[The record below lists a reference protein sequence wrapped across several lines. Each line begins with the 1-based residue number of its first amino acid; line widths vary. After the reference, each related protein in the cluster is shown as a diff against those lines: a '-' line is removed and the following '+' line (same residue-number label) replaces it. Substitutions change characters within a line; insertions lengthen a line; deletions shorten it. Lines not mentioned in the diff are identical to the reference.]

1 MTAKTRI
8 HKVKALAKRAGTPGE
23 KAAAEAALER
33 LRKPVRP
40 APADGPQH
48 LTDALVKRL
57 PPPARGQALF
67 WDDSVAGYG
76 CRVTAA
82 GARSYIFNYR
92 VKDTS
97 QERRKTIGATSSW
110 SASAAR
116 DEAKRLRRIVDG
128 GGDPLGDD
136 QEQREA
142 KTVADLIEKF
152 EKQYLPRKRPSTARS
167 YKGMLKKH
175 IKPHFGKYTK
185 AADVKFDDID
195 KLHRKVTESGST
207 YVANRVVALCS
218 KMFSLAVKWEMRTDN
233 PCKGV
238 ERNAETKRK
247 RYLNADELKRLTA
260 ALAETPDKQFVNVV
274 MLLMLTGARK
284 GEVLSMSREQLD
296 LKAGIWVKPGATTKQ
311 KTDHVVP
318 LSVEAVAVLK
328 SITATIKTGFL
339 FPDGDGHLRDIKHP
353 WEQLCKRAEI
363 ENLRIHDLRHSFASH
378 LASLGMSLPLI
389 GSLLGHTTPS
399 TTARYAHLFD
409 EVQRAA
415 VAKVGNIIGNASAVN
430 GDVDA

>member
-1 MTAKTRI
+1 MTANTRI
-8 HKVKALAKRAGTPGE
+8 HKVKALAKRAGSPGE

-33 LRKPVRP
+33 LRASAAASP
-40 APADGPQH
+40 AAGTQH

-57 PPPARGQALF
+57 SPPPRGNRVT
-67 WDDSVAGYG
+67 WDDAVAGYG

-82 GARSYIFNYR
+82 GARSYVFNYR
-92 VKDTS
+92 IRATQ
-97 QERRKTIGATSSW
+97 QERRVTIGPTSSW

-128 GGDPLGDD
+128 GGDPRGDD
-136 QEQREA
+136 MEQREA
-142 KTVADLIEKF
+142 ATVADLIKRF
-152 EKQYLPRKRPSTARS
+152 EKEYLPRKRPSTARS

-175 IKPHFGKYTK
+175 IGPHFGKFTK
-185 AADVKFDDID
+185 VASVKFDDID
-195 KLHRKVTESGST
+195 RLHRKVTATGST
-207 YVANRVVALCS
+207 YVANRSVALCS
-218 KMFSLAVKWEMRTDN
+218 KMFSQAIKWELRTDN

-260 ALAETPDKQFVNVV
+260 ALAETPDKQFVDAV
-274 MLLMLTGARK
+274 LLLLLTGARK
-284 GEVLSMSREQLD
+284 GEVLSMRREQLD
-296 LKAGIWVKPGATTKQ
+296 LKAGVWTKPGATTKQ

-318 LSVEAVAVLK
+318 LGVEAIAVLK
-328 SITATIKTGFL
+328 SIKVKSGFM

-378 LASLGMSLPLI
+378 LASAGMSLPLI
-389 GSLLGHTTPS
+389 GALLGHTTPS
-399 TTARYAHLFD
+399 TTARYSHLFD
-409 EVQRAA
+409 DVQRAA
-415 VAKVGNIIGNASAVN
+415 VEKIGDIISGVKGDANA
-430 GDVDA
+430 